1 MQCSGCG
8 GDIRLIA
15 FTPLTEQQILEH
27 LSSCYSNREIADTF
41 AISVPT
47 VRSHLRSI
55 STKLH
60 VRSRTQ
66 AALKIRGPAGRR
78 WCFEDTPPQCE
89 EWESLQHNSAVS
101 NGIAQ
106 SLGV

>member
-8 GDIRLIA
+8 GDVRLIA
-15 FTPLTEQQILEH
+15 FTRLTEQQILEH
-27 LSSCYSNREIADTF
+27 LSNCYSNGEIANAF

-60 VRSRTQ
+60 VRSRTK
-66 AALKIRGPAGRR
+66 ADVKIRGPVGRR
-78 WCFEDTPPQCE
+78 WCFGDTPHECE
-89 EWESLQHNSAVS
+89 EWESLQHNSAVA

-106 SLGV
+106 RLGV